1 MGKRKRFICWETIIE
16 KAGDLF
22 SAYPQI
28 RTRWLYR
35 LPVERAKYDPKM
47 RCAKSQNGASILSK
61 ARKKLGARN
70 RRLAGRTYSPA
81 ILIFH

>member
-22 SAYPQI
+22 FVYPQI
-28 RTRWLYR
+28 RAQWLYR

-47 RCAKSQNGASILSK
+47 RWDKSQNGASILSK
-61 ARKKLGARN
+61 VRKKLRARN
-70 RRLAGRTYSPA
+70 HRLAGNPYSPA